1 MYGAITTHELC
12 PPNPKELE
20 IAAATQQGKK
30 QGENEIFGDLKKI
43 KIWEVSD
50 KILKRKSDFYYLFIY
65 LFIYVRCQLK
75 FSFLKEKS
83 RNKRKFILK
92 KC

>member
-1 MYGAITTHELC
+1 MVGRLVLPPFFHIVYGAITTHELC

-43 KIWEVSD
+43 KN
-50 KILKRKSDFYYLFIY
+50 LGG
-65 LFIYVRCQLK
+65 VR
-75 FSFLKEKS
+75 
-83 RNKRKFILK
+83 
-92 KC
+92 

>member
-1 MYGAITTHELC
+1 VYGAITTHELC

-43 KIWEVSD
+43 KN
-50 KILKRKSDFYYLFIY
+50 LGG
-65 LFIYVRCQLK
+65 VR
-75 FSFLKEKS
+75 
-83 RNKRKFILK
+83 
-92 KC
+92 